1 MPSEGYPRR
10 RAVPWRTID
19 TEAVVVD
26 VKSGLLYPLNAVGAT
41 IWDLCDGSRTVD
53 DIVASLVDAFDA
65 DPARIADDARTFL
78 AALAAADLITTEP
91 TARPV
96 DPEPSRE
103 GP

>member
-1 MPSEGYPRR
+1 MLSEGYPRR
-10 RAVPWRTID
+10 RSVPWRALD

-41 IWDLCDGSRTVD
+41 IWNLCDGSRTVD
-53 DIVASLVDAFDA
+53 DIVAALVDAFDA
-65 DPARIADDARTFL
+65 EPARIANDARNFL
-78 AALAAADLITTEP
+78 AALAAADLITAEP
-91 TARPV
+91 TPLPV